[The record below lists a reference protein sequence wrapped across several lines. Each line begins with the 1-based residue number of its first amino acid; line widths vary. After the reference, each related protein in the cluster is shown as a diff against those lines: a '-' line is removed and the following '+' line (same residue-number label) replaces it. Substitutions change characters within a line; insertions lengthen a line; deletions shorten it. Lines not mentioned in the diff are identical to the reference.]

1 MVRQLSKKVP
11 VRVNL
16 MLGFRENWFEVIGTL
31 RRLRR
36 AGVDIITMGQ
46 YYRPSK
52 NHMRVLEYVP
62 EEKLELYER
71 EAYQL
76 GYKRVIAQQDNFK
89 DYLHPGTISSLFG
102 I

>member
-1 MVRQLSKKVP
+1 MIREFSREIP
-11 VRVNL
+11 VRANL
-16 MLGFRENWFEVIGTL
+16 MLGFRENWFEVLGTL

-52 NHMRVLEYVP
+52 NHMRVLEYIP
-62 EEKLELYER
+62 EEKFELYER

-76 GYKRVIAQQDNFK
+76 GYKRVIAQNNF
-89 DYLHPGTISSLFG
+89 DDHLPPQTISSLFQ